1 MNESRDNLDR
11 AFELLKAPVTGM
23 DFDVSKQRVEE
34 LMMREF
40 SQLPSRSRRKSMLAA
55 IIVLTVLVAGGA
67 MAATTVA
74 IKSVQVF
81 LVGPNSTEDEIEL
94 ISEETG
100 DSAGT
105 LHLQGEVGE
114 IPPGVSIELKLTE

>member
-1 MNESRDNLDR
+1 MNESMDNLDR

-40 SQLPSRSRRKSMLAA
+40 SQSPSRSRRKSMLAA

-67 MAATTVA
+67 MAATTSSW
-74 IKSVQVF
+74 KSVQLYF
-81 LVGPNSTEDEIEL
+81 VGPNSTDEEIEL
-94 ISEETG
+94 LTEETG
-100 DSAGT
+100 DGVGS
-105 LHLQGEVGE
+105 LHLSEGAGE
-114 IPPGVSIELKLTE
+114 IPPGSTIELKFTE